1 LDWFYSPRWRLSQSH
16 ATQYEETIML
26 YLSAILL
33 VLCMAYLVY
42 AIIDPERF

>member
-1 LDWFYSPRWRLSQSH
+1 LDWPYSPLWRLSQTH
-16 ATQYEETIML
+16 ATKYEEAIML
-26 YLSAILL
+26 YLSAIAL